1 MVIKDIELLKV
12 YGGQTNYSSFINTA
26 IRLFGFVLEFGKT
39 VGSTIRRGKTK
50 NYCSG

>member
-1 MVIKDIELLKV
+1 MIIEDRELLKV
-12 YGGQTNYSSFINTA
+12 YGGQTSYTTFINTA